1 MLATRTPGVDGQMA
15 LTWRV
20 LCVALLALC
29 WRPSVTGA
37 EKTVPL
43 QTLRCY
49 NDYTSNIVC
58 SWADTEHAQKLINV
72 TLHRQVNRNLPQ
84 PVSCDL
90 SDKLPWSTCPSS
102 RCVPRKCVIPNTIFN
117 LVSTDFYSFQPDR
130 DLGVQ
135 LTVPLLQHVQPPPPE
150 NLRVYPDGNI
160 FLLNWSV
167 PLRDAQPPLLSRDDV
182 EFEVTYRRLQDSW
195 EDAAHVRVS
204 ASSTLLG
211 PPRVLPS
218 STYVAR
224 VRTWLN
230 ASALHVR
237 GIPSLWSPEV
247 QWDSQ
252 PGDMAQPQNL
262 RCFFDG
268 VQALSC
274 SWEVR
279 TQLTGS
285 VSFGLFYSS
294 SPDAQEEE
302 CSEVH
307 TEPLG
312 SLYTRYRCRIAVHNP
327 QTQKQYT
334 VSVKPQRQGKFIN
347 NAEHIQMPPPT
358 LNVTR
363 DGHSYSLRWE
373 TMKMFYSHIEN
384 TFQVQYR
391 EDSAT
396 WNDSKTETLQSAHNM
411 ALPVLKP
418 STKYWA
424 RVRVMPIQR
433 YYQGIWSEWSE
444 EHFWTTEWVLPT
456 WVLVLILIGATLV
469 LLLTLRFG
477 SIYGYRLNRKW
488 KETIP
493 SPSRSQ
499 LFKDGGAGF
508 LLPASVAAF
517 PSKSPVPW
525 GSWSNISSELKGAW
539 PTYLGDGEVS
549 SLTTED
555 PNLVQAPSSRPDTT
569 PAASPVPVEQQPP
582 GLSLDPPGP
591 SNQPEKQVPS
601 FDFNGP
607 YLGPPH
613 SCSLPD
619 SMDQLV
625 NPQSRG
631 TLKPALPTSLEYL
644 CLPPGGQVQLVPL
657 AQAMGQDQS
666 VHMENGPSL
675 EAEGSPG
682 SQSGGGPADPAP
694 GPNVKK
700 QDPGEDSPVALPIGA
715 EDPMVTSGY
724 VSPADLV
731 LTPPTGALSIAL
743 DPPSDK
749 SPSLC
754 PRLADGSPGT
764 PVSGLSK
771 FEGYVELPAT
781 MGQAPQCSPPSPS
794 SPVVRPGEPREEVVP
809 ASPQPEG
816 LLVLQ
821 QVGDY
826 CFLPGLGPGSP
837 SPQSKPSSPGSSPVI
852 EDLGKVLPGKKPP
865 CEPTAQV
872 PAIQFFKSLK
882 HQDYLSLPPWDI
894 SRPGQVC

>member
-1 MLATRTPGVDGQMA
+1 VDGQMA

-29 WRPSVTGA
+29 WRPSVSGA
-37 EKTVPL
+37 QSESHSL
-43 QTLRCY
+43 SSCCSLRQT
-49 NDYTSNIVC
+49 
-58 SWADTEHAQKLINV
+58 ADS
-72 TLHRQVNRNLPQ
+72 NLPQ

-477 SIYGYRLNRKW
+477 SIYGYRYVVKW

-517 PSKSPVPW
+517 PSKSP
-525 GSWSNISSELKGAW
+525 GQLSSFRPGESVVW
-539 PTYLGDGEVS
+539 WEDRWEVS

-555 PNLVQAPSSRPDTT
+555 PNLVQAPSSRPDTP

-591 SNQPEKQVPS
+591 SDQPEKQVPS

-682 SQSGGGPADPAP
+682 SKS
-694 GPNVKK
+694 
-700 QDPGEDSPVALPIGA
+700 GEDSPVALPIGA

-731 LTPPTGALSIAL
+731 LTPPTGALSVAL
-743 DPPSDK
+743 EPPSDK